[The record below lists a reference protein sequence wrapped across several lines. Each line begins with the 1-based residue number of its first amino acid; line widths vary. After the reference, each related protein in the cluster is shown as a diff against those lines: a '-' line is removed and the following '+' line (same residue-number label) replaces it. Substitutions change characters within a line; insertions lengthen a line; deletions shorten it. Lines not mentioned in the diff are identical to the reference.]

1 MWASFRM
8 LTINQSEFLSSQEDL
23 TTLVGFNTQKLG
35 MDLSFE
41 RQQKIEYKKLRR
53 DTKGYQGLGL
63 VYLQEKR
70 N

>member
-1 MWASFRM
+1 
-8 LTINQSEFLSSQEDL
+8 
-23 TTLVGFNTQKLG
+23 

-63 VYLQEKR
+63 VDLQEK
-70 N
+70 